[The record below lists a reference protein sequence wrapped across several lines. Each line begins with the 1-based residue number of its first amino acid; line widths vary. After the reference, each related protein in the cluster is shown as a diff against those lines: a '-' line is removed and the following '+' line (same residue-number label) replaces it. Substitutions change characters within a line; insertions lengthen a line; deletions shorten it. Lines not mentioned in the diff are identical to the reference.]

1 MVIIILTIIFVFI
14 FYVIF
19 FTKYWNQISKFL
31 GRIFLKDEKVIAIKN
46 EMQNLDGSISE
57 SEIDIS
63 DESSDN
69 EYSNNDNNIF
79 IDKIKWIVQIPFDL
93 ISRFIML

>member
-19 FTKYWNQISKFL
+19 FTKYWNQISNFL
-31 GRIFLKDEKVIAIKN
+31 AGIFLKDEKVIAIKN
-46 EMQNLDGSISE
+46 EMHNLDGPISE
-57 SEIDIS
+57 SKIDIS
-63 DESSDN
+63 DESSN
-69 EYSNNDNNIF
+69 KESSNMNNNIF
-79 IDKIKWIVQIPFDL
+79 IDKIKWIVQIPFDF